1 LQCWLDLTKGEANMR
16 MFSIALITLASLAQA
31 QAEES
36 IESRKNNYNCGY
48 TINGYFHEVRNGE
61 SLCWRYPA
69 PYYADYALLHCA
81 PPLQEITPVKR
92 GDPRCGGRYELRQ

>member
-1 LQCWLDLTKGEANMR
+1 MLAGSHKREANMR

-61 SLCWRYPA
+61 S
-69 PYYADYALLHCA
+69 
-81 PPLQEITPVKR
+81 
-92 GDPRCGGRYELRQ
+92 PRPFRKLPR